1 MRPGCIF
8 NVGFIKL
15 TLNFSILEIT
25 RKLIQYVH
33 SPVFLLPGA
42 ENVTKLSLKWLYLAI
57 VGGNIKKGSSLQ
69 AHKYAY
75 AIIFKISMYII
86 PVFMTFSKQISLKIG
101 NGINFYC

>member
-42 ENVTKLSLKWLYLAI
+42 KNVTKLSLKWLYLAI
-57 VGGNIKKGSSLQ
+57 CNWGVYQERFFTAS
-69 AHKYAY
+69 A
-75 AIIFKISMYII
+75 
-86 PVFMTFSKQISLKIG
+86 QICNHL
-101 NGINFYC
+101 